1 MAPLAKRE
9 TTIRYTFGVLLLLG
23 LLSGCATSLPSHDL
37 PPSYTLEVRE
47 DNAIAQYVRSRQ
59 PTASSSG
66 FVLLQSGADA
76 LAARLQLIEGAQQSL
91 DLQYYIYNQ
100 DRTGALVAERLLQ
113 AADRGVRVRLLLDD
127 LGNQLDGDRLAAL
140 DRHANIEVRL
150 FNPLTLRQRWLR
162 NLSKVSEF
170 GRINH
175 RMHNKLMVADG
186 QMFITGGRNIGDEYY
201 ALSDVNFRDLDIL
214 GIGAV
219 VPQVSTSFDE
229 YWNSRKSLPVSML
242 ERRVGRTRLQAMRAR
257 LARVTS
263 SFDEAAYRQ
272 RIERSSFRR
281 FLRTESIYWQWGLA
295 EWIYD
300 PPAKADPFDELNAV
314 PLVGRNLVRH
324 ASDADGE
331 LLAITAYFIPGEAGQ
346 DFLLRLVENG
356 VSVKVLTN
364 SLATTDVIAVHSG
377 YAPYREALVAGGVRI
392 WELKPPSDRRRD
404 GQPFFNEST
413 ASLHAKAFVF
423 DRKRVFVGSINL
435 DPRSISLNTESGVLV
450 YQKELAEQTAA
461 LFDLWASDDTA
472 YQLVLRDGSLRWLG
486 DGQVWDREPR
496 AGAWRR
502 LGAWFFRIL
511 PIESQL

>member
-1 MAPLAKRE
+1 MARQD
-9 TTIRYTFGVLLLLG
+9 
-23 LLSGCATSLPSHDL
+23 S
-37 PPSYTLEVRE
+37 
-47 DNAIAQYVRSRQ
+47 AIAEYVRGRQ
-59 PTASSSG
+59 PDMAASG

-76 LAARLQLIEGAQQSL
+76 LAARLQLIEAAQQSL

-100 DRTGALVAERLLQ
+100 DRTGALVAERLLN

-127 LGNQLDGDRLAAL
+127 LGNQMEGERLSAL
-140 DRHANIEVRL
+140 DRHPNIEVRL

-186 QMFITGGRNIGDEYY
+186 QIFITGGRNIGDEYY
-201 ALSDVNFRDLDIL
+201 ALSEVNFRDLDVL

-219 VPQVSTSFDE
+219 LTQVTSSFDE
-229 YWNSRKSLPVSML
+229 YWNSHKSLPVSML
-242 ERRVGRTRLQAMRAR
+242 ERRVGRTRFQAMRAR
-257 LARVTS
+257 LARATS
-263 SFDEAAYRQ
+263 SFDDEAYRQ
-272 RIERSSFRR
+272 RIEHSMFRR
-281 FLRTESIYWQWGLA
+281 FLHTESIHWHWGLA
-295 EWIYD
+295 DWVYD
-300 PPAKADPFDELNAV
+300 PPEKADPFDQLNTV
-314 PLVGRNLVRH
+314 PLVGRSLARH
-324 ASDADGE
+324 ASEAGGE
-331 LLAITAYFIPGEAGQ
+331 LLAITAYFIPGEEGQ
-346 DFLLRLVENG
+346 DFLLRLVDNG

-377 YAPYREALVAGGVRI
+377 YAPYRESLLAGGVRI
-392 WELKPPSDRRRD
+392 WELKPTSERRRD

-423 DRKRVFVGSINL
+423 DRKRVFIGSINL

-450 YQKELAEQTAA
+450 YHPELAGQTAE
-461 LFDLWASDDTA
+461 LFDLWTRDETA
-472 YQLVLRDGSLRWLG
+472 YELRLDDDSLRWK
-486 DGQVWDREPR
+486 DGERDWKREPR
-496 AGAWRR
+496 AGPWRR